1 MSIQT
6 PPAKI
11 PPTPPESDSEIEAG
25 VIKDARAR
33 QRRHRRIGGLL
44 VAAAIGA
51 GALIAGIAGGGGGAG
66 SGGHAGGQP
75 AGSGAG
81 GGAVHASVSNA
92 FPGAP
97 ATQANGYGVE
107 TDLCP
112 LAPPNRYLPARSGCV
127 TVRRVD
133 VNGDGKPDLIL
144 AYSRLGRRHPY
155 SYAGQPSSL
164 RRDFPAKA
172 AFLKVVLAGGTSVS
186 TRINE
191 TKPQAV
197 AIDAIAHVNDEPG
210 SEIFLETGRISSGAT
225 GVAYGFHDGRL
236 VPAGVMLGYGG
247 DSAAQADFNCLPG
260 NPPRFVQRS
269 FELIGPNVSSWW
281 QETAVTYAWHGPK
294 LVKIA
299 SRTFKRYGALK
310 ISNQGIGHGCAIGI

>member
-1 MSIQT
+1 MGIQA

-11 PPTPPESDSEIEAG
+11 PRTPPESDSEIEAG
-25 VIKDARAR
+25 VIKDARTR

-44 VAAAIGA
+44 VAAAVGA

-81 GGAVHASVSNA
+81 GGAVHVSVSNS

-97 ATQANGYGVE
+97 ATQPSGYGVE

-112 LAPPNRYLPARSGCV
+112 LAPPSRYLPARSGCV
-127 TVRRVD
+127 TVRRAD

-144 AYSRLGRRHPY
+144 VYSRLGRQHPY
-155 SYAGQPSSL
+155 SYADQPSSL

-172 AFLKVVLAGGTSVS
+172 AFLKVVLAGGASVS
-186 TRINE
+186 TRIKGSWA
-191 TKPQAV
+191 TKV
-197 AIDAIAHVNDEPG
+197 DAIAHVNDEPG

-236 VPAGVMLGYGG
+236 VPAGVTLGYGG

-260 NPPRFVQRS
+260 SPPRLVQRS

-294 LVKIA
+294 LVKSA

-310 ISNQGIGHGCAIGI
+310 ISNQGIGHGCATGV